1 MSSNATR
8 PPPIPLPRHD
18 GWTVERQK
26 AFIEMLARTRNVSR
40 AAAAAGMSGEGAY
53 RFRRR
58 PDGAVFA
65 STWDWVLSLPP
76 RPRVYSEV
84 HTCPPRGAGSG
95 DPPRGKGHKA
105 HGSQISSIRYKL
117 RPSKAGLVR
126 TRTP

>member
-8 PPPIPLPRHD
+8 EPPIPPRHD

-26 AFIEMLARTRNVSR
+26 VFIEMLARTRNVSR
-40 AAAAAGMSGEGAY
+40 AASAAGMSREGAY

-76 RPRVYSEV
+76 RPRVTSEV
-84 HTCPPRGAGSG
+84 HTCPPRGPGSNG
-95 DPPRGKGHKA
+95 APRGKGHKA
-105 HGSQISSIRYKL
+105 HGSHFSAIHHQL
-117 RPSKAGLVR
+117 RRSKSGLVR
-126 TRTP
+126 TRKT

>member
-8 PPPIPLPRHD
+8 QLPIPPRHD

-26 AFIEMLARTRNVSR
+26 IFIEMLARTRNVSR
-40 AAAAAGMSGEGAY
+40 AAAAAGMSREGAY

-58 PDGAVFA
+58 PDGAMFA

-76 RPRVYSEV
+76 RPRVNIEV
-84 HTCPPRGAGSG
+84 HNCPPRGQGSNAS
-95 DPPRGKGHKA
+95 PRAEGHKA
-105 HGSQISSIRYKL
+105 HGSHFSAIHHQLSGTKG
-117 RPSKAGLVR
+117 GLLR

>member
-8 PPPIPLPRHD
+8 QPPIPPRHD

-26 AFIEMLARTRNVSR
+26 IFIEMLARTRNVSR
-40 AAAAAGMSGEGAY
+40 AAAAAGMSREGAY

-58 PDGAVFA
+58 PDGAMFA

-76 RPRVYSEV
+76 RPRVNIEV
-84 HTCPPRGAGSG
+84 HNCPPRGPGSN
-95 DPPRGKGHKA
+95 DSPRGKGHKA
-105 HGSQISSIRYKL
+105 HGSQFSAIHHQL
-117 RPSKAGLVR
+117 RRSKVGLVR

>member
-8 PPPIPLPRHD
+8 EHPIPPRHD

-40 AAAAAGMSGEGAY
+40 AAAAAGMSREGAY

-58 PDGAVFA
+58 PDGAMFA
-65 STWDWVLSLPP
+65 STWDWALSLPL
-76 RPRVYSEV
+76 RPRVNIEV
-84 HTCPPRGAGSG
+84 HNCPPRGPGFNAS
-95 DPPRGKGHKA
+95 PRGEGHKA
-105 HGSQISSIRYKL
+105 HGSQIPSIHHQL
-117 RPSKAGLVR
+117 RPSNVGLVR